1 MFGALAV
8 NWVFLVLRASIAMM
22 FGTIAVVWPGLT
34 SVRLFLLF
42 GAYVLSDGVLAL
54 CVALSVKGL
63 PGFGSLL
70 FESLVRIAIAI
81 VVFESPAFAA
91 LTLVDVVAAWAVL
104 SGLAALAVAVA
115 LRRDLSG
122 EWPLPLAGAVSLV
135 AGGMLV
141 VGPGA
146 PPDLQWVIGPYAI
159 LFGGTLLALGL
170 RLRQLAFEIA
180 S

>member
-34 SVRLFLLF
+34 SVGLVLLF

-70 FESLVRIAIAI
+70 FESSRADRSRFCRDVAVGLQQASEIQSPDLLLIVCEVFLCDCRQVRSPWRWLAGIRLPRAGASA
-81 VVFESPAFAA
+81 VRFGTADAPASLTRSPVNADESPVNADERPA
-91 LTLVDVVAAWAVL
+91 
-104 SGLAALAVAVA
+104 
-115 LRRDLSG
+115 R
-122 EWPLPLAGAVSLV
+122 
-135 AGGMLV
+135 
-141 VGPGA
+141 
-146 PPDLQWVIGPYAI
+146 
-159 LFGGTLLALGL
+159 
-170 RLRQLAFEIA
+170 
-180 S
+180 

>member
-34 SVRLFLLF
+34 SVGLVLLF

-54 CVALSVKGL
+54 CVALSVKGH

-70 FESLVRIAIAI
+70 FESLVPIAIAI

-91 LTLVDVVAAWAVL
+91 L
-104 SGLAALAVAVA
+104 
-115 LRRDLSG
+115 
-122 EWPLPLAGAVSLV
+122 PLAGAVSLV
-135 AGGMLV
+135 AGVMLV
-141 VGPGA
+141 VGRGA

-159 LFGGTLLALGL
+159 LFGATLLALGL

>member
-34 SVRLFLLF
+34 SVGLVLLF

-63 PGFGSLL
+63 PGFGRLL

-81 VVFESPAFAA
+81 VVVESPAFTA
-91 LTLVDVVAAWAVL
+91 LTLVE
-104 SGLAALAVAVA
+104 SS
-115 LRRDLSG
+115 RRG
-122 EWPLPLAGAVSLV
+122 
-135 AGGMLV
+135 
-141 VGPGA
+141 
-146 PPDLQWVIGPYAI
+146 
-159 LFGGTLLALGL
+159 
-170 RLRQLAFEIA
+170 RC
-180 S
+180 